1 MKKATKVLLVTAALA
16 MGLSTPAMAA
26 NVSVTLPQFPVTL
39 NGTNIDNSYRQ
50 YPLLVYKDITYF
62 PMTYYDCRFLG
73 VETEWTRENGLKIE
87 KSSLTGAYHPQ
98 NAAAKNGKSAT
109 AQIAAGK
116 ITVNGKN
123 INNSKET
130 YPLLSYR
137 NVTYFPLTW
146 RFAVD
151 EFGWKYNFNGKTGL
165 TIDAGNVK
173 TNSVTLKDARM
184 DTWTFDFAAD
194 KNYLYYQ
201 GKQGEIYRRPLN
213 NLTDEKQRKTLM
225 TLEQDSYLD
234 NRYAVGDLFEQG
246 GKVYVKYHLGSNLMG
261 SDMQHRLNANG
272 STTEILD
279 GKYKYY
285 DFAAFQIKSEENI
298 HGWSDPTKLIYTD
311 KNGSKEIGLDNYYYR
326 SGAIDVEGNC
336 SWGESC
342 IAYENN
348 QLYALAFENKKGN
361 QSYICRVDLRTSKT
375 TPISKYPVHADIR
388 VKAFELANNTI
399 YYLTNYKPDG
409 TKDITNYLYSID
421 LKTGKEVYI
430 AQVGSSDFP
439 DYNVLYAAADSG
451 VYYRDKSTGS
461 LMFYNKN
468 TGKRDVLNG
477 GFKVNLLTAQNGY
490 VIAGFE
496 ENPKSSCRL
505 AVYQPTTNGYKQVYT
520 SADCAD
526 KAIVN
531 ADGVLVYR
539 LMGSNQLVK
548 VQL

>member
-1 MKKATKVLLVTAALA
+1 MKKATKVLLATAALA

-39 NGTNIDNSYRQ
+39 NGTTIDNSYRQ

-87 KSSLTGAYHPQ
+87 KSSLTGAYHQQ

-213 NLTDEKQRKTLM
+213 NLTDDKQRKTLM
-225 TLEQDSYLD
+225 TVDKDYNMSD
-234 NRYAVGDLFEQG
+234 AYATGKIYEQG
-246 GKVYVKYHLGSNLMG
+246 GKVYVRYHLGSNLMG
-261 SDMQHRLNANG
+261 SYREFNLLENG
-272 STTEILD
+272 TAKEIST
-279 GKYKYY
+279 GKFSYH
-285 DFAAFQIKSEENI
+285 DFGKFQITSEEYF
-298 HGWSDPTKLIYTD
+298 GWPDPTKLIYTD
-311 KNGSKEIGLDNYYYR
+311 KNGKKEIGEDNYYYR
-326 SGAIDVEGNC
+326 SGFMGVDGSS
-336 SWGESC
+336 SWGEAC

-348 QLYALAFENKKGN
+348 QLYALAFENKEN
-361 QSYICRVDLRTSKT
+361 TPSRVCHIDMQTGKT
-375 TPISKYPVHADIR
+375 TPISKYPVHADAR
-388 VKAFELANNTI
+388 VNAFEVANNTI

-430 AQVGSSDFP
+430 AHVGPSDFP
-439 DYNVLYAAADSG
+439 DYSVLYAAADSG

-505 AVYQPTTNGYKQVYT
+505 AVYQPTANGYKQVYT

-539 LMGSNQLVK
+539 LVNSNQLVK